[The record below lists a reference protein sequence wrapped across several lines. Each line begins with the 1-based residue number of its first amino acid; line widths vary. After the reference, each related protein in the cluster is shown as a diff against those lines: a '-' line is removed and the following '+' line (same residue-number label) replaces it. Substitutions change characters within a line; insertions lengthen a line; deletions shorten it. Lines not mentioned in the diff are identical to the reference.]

1 MPLGVAL
8 KIWYTESKRVQK
20 GGKSMEIPNPTEE
33 KAEEKPIE
41 QTEKPAE
48 KPPEEPAEKQSGK
61 IGKKSFPWGLWSG
74 S

>member
-8 KIWYTESKRVQK
+8 KIWYTESKRVQR

-48 KPPEEPAEKQSGK
+48 KPRKSPLKSCRGK
-61 IGKKSFPWGLWSG
+61 SEGKSFPWGLWSG